1 MLDFTI
7 YKFLAACF
15 TPEFTISS
23 SLKIANL
30 VVGLLGKYVGD
41 EPTILPIPKDAPLE
55 LPRIV
60 FSSPDKKWSLNISP
74 NRTDF
79 FFYVSPTATKNEV
92 DADEFSSIA
101 SEFFVNYQKALNLR
115 IQRIA
120 FVTERS
126 TIRDDA
132 LAYILDR
139 FCKKEQTT
147 KGKPFFNAKR
157 FEIHSFK
164 KYDWESFNLNSW
176 VRLKYTPIKNEDGEI
191 VPAVLVINDLNTYSL
206 DEDPEAAFSEGEIH
220 SFYEKIPQHLGKIL
234 KLYFD

>member
-7 YKFLAACF
+7 FKFMAVGF

-23 SLKIANL
+23 SLKIANH
-30 VVGLLGKYVGD
+30 VVDLLGKYVGE
-41 EPTILPIPKDAPLE
+41 EPTILPIPKDAPPE

-74 NRTDF
+74 DRTNLF
-79 FFYVSPTATKNEV
+79 FNISPTSTENEINT
-92 DADEFSSIA
+92 DEFSAIA
-101 SEFFVNYQKALNLR
+101 SEFFVNYQKALDLR
-115 IQRIA
+115 VQRTA

-132 LAYILDR
+132 LAFILDR
-139 FCKKEQTT
+139 FCKKEQTR

-176 VRLKYTPIKNEDGEI
+176 VRLKYAPIKNEDGEI
-191 VPAVLVINDLNTYSL
+191 VSAVLVINDLNTYSL
-206 DEDPEAAFSEGEIH
+206 DEAPEAAFSDGEIH